1 MFPPII
7 ITWVYL
13 SYMKRIVR
21 LTESDLT
28 RVIKKIISE
37 SEKAPSIQKVYNKI
51 YKVLENM
58 GLSKFND
65 DFDIY
70 YIQDDIRTEYP
81 GPARNY
87 GKYVG
92 KYLFKVAFYLE
103 DGEDDIN
110 IKMISKKVIDELNN
124 EFGNEFFEL
133 GNLYKEH
140 FLIKFN
146 KLAL

>member
-1 MFPPII
+1 
-7 ITWVYL
+7 
-13 SYMKRIVR
+13 MKRIIR

-37 SEKAPSIQKVYNKI
+37 SEKVPSLQKVYNKI

-92 KYLFKVAFYLE
+92 KYLFKVVFYL
-103 DGEDDIN
+103 EDDIN

-133 GNLYKEH
+133 GDLYEKH
-140 FLIKFN
+140 FFIKFN
-146 KLAL
+146 KLALIGE

>member
-1 MFPPII
+1 
-7 ITWVYL
+7 
-13 SYMKRIVR
+13 MKRIIR
-21 LTESDLT
+21 FTESDLT
-28 RVIKKIISE
+28 KVIKKIISE
-37 SEKAPSIQKVYNKI
+37 SKKVPSIQKVYNKI
-51 YKVLENM
+51 YKVLEDM
-58 GLSKFND
+58 ELSKFND

-92 KYLFKVAFYLE
+92 KYLFKVTFYL
-103 DGEDDIN
+103 EDDIN
-110 IKMISKKVIDELNN
+110 IRMISKKVIDELND

-133 GNLYKEH
+133 GDVYEKH

-146 KLAL
+146 KLALGGI

>member
-1 MFPPII
+1 
-7 ITWVYL
+7 
-13 SYMKRIVR
+13 MKRIIR
-21 LTESDLT
+21 FTESDLT
-28 RVIKKIISE
+28 KVIKKIISE
-37 SEKAPSIQKVYNKI
+37 SKKVPSIQKVYNKI
-51 YKVLENM
+51 YKVLEDM
-58 GLSKFND
+58 ELSKFND

-92 KYLFKVAFYLE
+92 KYLFKVTFYL
-103 DGEDDIN
+103 EDDIN
-110 IKMISKKVIDELNN
+110 IKMISKKVIDELND

-133 GNLYKEH
+133 GDVYEKH

-146 KLAL
+146 KLALGGI